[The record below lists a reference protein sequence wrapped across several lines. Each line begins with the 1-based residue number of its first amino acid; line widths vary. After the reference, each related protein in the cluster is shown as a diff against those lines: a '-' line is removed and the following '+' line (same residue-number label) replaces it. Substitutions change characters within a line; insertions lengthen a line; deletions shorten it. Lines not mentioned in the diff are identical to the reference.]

1 MTILTALPCIVG
13 PEVRRYWE
21 FGLVDCWAVV
31 ISAGS
36 EVHQRLLSLLAQ
48 YPCRA
53 NEPRRC
59 PQSEPAAACEA
70 DGERGTP
77 EAEDMQ
83 AEQWLLEATG
93 KYKKSLR
100 TLLLWKWIISRARMR

>member
-1 MTILTALPCIVG
+1 MTILTALPCVVE

-36 EVHQRLLSLLAQ
+36 EVRQRLLSLLAE

-59 PQSEPAAACEA
+59 PQSELAAACET
-70 DGERGTP
+70 DGECGTP

-83 AEQWLLEATG
+83 AEQWLLESAA
-93 KYKKSLR
+93 KCKKKS
-100 TLLLWKWIISRARMR
+100 